1 MQSAEAKTTKHNL
14 TGEGC
19 VTQPNSYLFL
29 QILDIIHDIHPRQC
43 NFTAT
48 GSVFYIKPCLSLFTL
63 LGYENL
69 SQCDVVIFARVI
81 ISVGYFSSG

>member
-1 MQSAEAKTTKHNL
+1 MQSAEAKTTKHDL

-19 VTQPNSYLFL
+19 VTQSNSYLFL

-48 GSVFYIKPCLSLFTL
+48 GSVFYIKPCLFCSHHS
-63 LGYENL
+63 GMKIYH
-69 SQCDVVIFARVI
+69 
-81 ISVGYFSSG
+81 SVM